1 MSRTKKYIK
10 PRNIKRVKS
19 KKYKHR
25 KKKNY
30 IKKRVKRVEH
40 HNNFVAHALRKD
52 VPRHHA
58 HGFLIR

>member
-25 KKKNY
+25 KKNY
-30 IKKRVKRVEH
+30 IKERVKRVEH
-40 HNNFVAHALRKD
+40 QKD
-52 VPRHHA
+52 
-58 HGFLIR
+58 